1 MRGYPYDVME
11 SSHVLRHNIHFR
23 YEVPSSGRFQGDE
36 ERQSLEVISCFF
48 DANQVS
54 SSLRPL
60 SVMIPTPPRL
70 VIPINWNS

>member
-11 SSHVLRHNIHFR
+11 SPQVLHHNIHFR
-23 YEVPSSGRFQGDE
+23 YKAPSNGRFQGDE

-48 DANQVS
+48 DTNQVS

-60 SVMIPTPPRL
+60 SVMIPTRL
-70 VIPINWNS
+70 VILINWNS